1 MKAMKKA
8 LKTAAF
14 ITAFAL
20 MGGLPLSMN
29 AGSFSAAPMTAYAA
43 DDDYTYG
50 SDSNFNYRKFS
61 DHIEISSAKSTK
73 VSSVEIPSSIE
84 GLPVTSIGMYAFQL
98 SEMSTLTLP
107 DTVTEL
113 GFYTFTDCKN
123 LKSVTLPANLEKIG
137 IHAFENCTSL
147 SEINFPDHQVKT
159 MDYTFDNTPW
169 LDAKRKE
176 DPLVIVNNA
185 VIDGRTC
192 KGDVTVPSN
201 VTYVASG
208 AFAKNKDL
216 TSVVF
221 PVGVTEITD
230 NVFWYCDNLKSA
242 ELKGAETMG
251 FGVFA
256 ACNKLT
262 DLKISGNLKSIDG
275 YTFTDNTASATIT
288 FYGSESKWNSVQKPS
303 NDQFLQRA
311 RLIFDESH
319 VEPQDVVGDINK
331 DGAFNV
337 SDLVLLQKWLLAVPD
352 TQLAD
357 WKAGDLCED
366 DILDVYD
373 LVSMRKAL
381 IAKN

>member
-1 MKAMKKA
+1 
-8 LKTAAF
+8 
-14 ITAFAL
+14 
-20 MGGLPLSMN
+20 
-29 AGSFSAAPMTAYAA
+29 
-43 DDDYTYG
+43 
-50 SDSNFNYRKFS
+50 
-61 DHIEISSAKSTK
+61 
-73 VSSVEIPSSIE
+73 
-84 GLPVTSIGMYAFQL
+84 
-98 SEMSTLTLP
+98 
-107 DTVTEL
+107 
-113 GFYTFTDCKN
+113 
-123 LKSVTLPANLEKIG
+123 
-137 IHAFENCTSL
+137 
-147 SEINFPDHQVKT
+147 
-159 MDYTFDNTPW
+159 MDYTFENTPW

-208 AFAKNKDL
+208 AFAKNKDI
-216 TSVVF
+216 TSAVF

-230 NVFWYCDNLKSA
+230 NVFWYCDNLKSV
-242 ELKGAETMG
+242 ELKGAETLG

-275 YTFTDNTASATIT
+275 YTFADNTASATIT
-288 FYGSESKWNSVQKPS
+288 FYGSESKWYSVQKPS

-319 VEPQDVVGDINK
+319 VEPLNVIGDVNK
-331 DGAFNV
+331 DGSFNI

-366 DILDVYD
+366 DVLDVYD

-381 IAKN
+381 IAQN